1 MWWFSLLLQVL
12 MLMHRFMA
20 WLVLYSA
27 WSVLLF
33 SPVSALHLLPETA
46 EKSDGLVVM
55 LGLGC

>member
-1 MWWFSLLLQVL
+1 

-33 SPVSALHLLPETA
+33 SLVSVLLTLHLLPETA

-55 LGLGC
+55 LELGC

>member
-1 MWWFSLLLQVL
+1 

-33 SPVSALHLLPETA
+33 SPVSALLTLHLLLETA
-46 EKSDGLVVM
+46 EKSDGLVAM